1 MTKFVITESTSPEM
15 DASIF
20 PVMVQLR
27 PHLEFESF
35 IADLAEVRREGGR
48 MIGALDGETCLGCAV
63 FRPQFRLALGHIVY
77 VDDLVTDET
86 RRSSG
91 VGKALIAHIEEEA
104 KRVGATWVIL
114 DSGVQ
119 RERAHRFYFREGFS
133 ITSFNFKKPL

>member
-1 MTKFVITESTSPEM
+1 M
-15 DASIF
+15 DTAIF
-20 PVMVQLR
+20 SVMVQLR
-27 PHLEFESF
+27 PHLDLQSF
-35 IADLAEVRREGGR
+35 TAGLADVRREGGR
-48 MIGALDGETCLGCAV
+48 LIGAFDGEACLGCAV
-63 FRPQFRLALGHIVY
+63 FRPQFRLAYGRIVY

-91 VGKALIAHIEEEA
+91 VGKALIAHIETEA
-104 KRVGATWVIL
+104 ETLDAKLVIL